1 MREVRD
7 ERRDKLARLIVKEL
21 VERPGVTQF
30 VIKFPQ
36 GRVCLFVV
44 RNSRG
49 VHVAA
54 LCPPVVRSDVER
66 ALARAR
72 MVFAC

>member
-1 MREVRD
+1 M
-7 ERRDKLARLIVKEL
+7 RRDQLARKIIKEL

-30 VIKFPQ
+30 VIKLPQ
-36 GRVCLFVV
+36 GRICVFVV
-44 RNSRG
+44 RDARG

-54 LCPPVVRSDVER
+54 LCPPAVRAGVER

-72 MVFAC
+72 MVCAC